1 MREVR
6 DAAGRFRPG
15 TPSPNPG
22 GRPKG
27 VAARA
32 REVADLDTLLG
43 VLFGIATDS
52 SARNSDRLA
61 ACREL
66 LDRAYG
72 RSPAYAPLE
81 SSDPLELN
89 ELDQAIADI
98 AAQLVGRRTETPE
111 AN

>member
-1 MREVR
+1 MEIR
-6 DAAGRFRPG
+6 DSAGRFRPG

-43 VLFGIATDS
+43 VLFGIATDET
-52 SARNSDRLA
+52 ARNSDRLA

-72 RSPAYAPLE
+72 RSPAFAPLE
-81 SSDPLELN
+81 SSDPLERN
-89 ELDQAIADI
+89 ELDLAIADI
-98 AAQLVGRRTETPE
+98 AARLTGRRAWMPE